1 MNIIERIR
9 FEDVLRYIAVVESR
23 NAYYIDGHDSTSK
36 VGALVPQ
43 L

>member
-9 FEDVLRYIAVVESR
+9 FEDVLRYMAVVESR
-23 NAYYIDGHDSTSK
+23 NAYYMDINDATSK